1 MIGMRAE
8 PFAYGAP
15 EYVDM
20 ELFLMWRA
28 RGMTIETPG
37 GAAMKLMMR
46 TVAYANRANTTVH
59 RLSSR
64 GCVRFGRPHVK
75 NGVATIRPEKTG
87 RVPYNAKVRAKRP
100 KGQQIR

>member
-8 PFAYGAP
+8 PYAYGDP

-37 GAAMKLMMR
+37 
-46 TVAYANRANTTVH
+46 
-59 RLSSR
+59 
-64 GCVRFGRPHVK
+64 VRP
-75 NGVATIRPEKTG
+75 
-87 RVPYNAKVRAKRP
+87 
-100 KGQQIR
+100 